1 MLQGVERFFRQ
12 LFCLMLVLSLTGCVS
27 VNMTEE
33 KPPAGIV
40 TLAIYAHPLTNMDLS
55 GRPSP
60 TVIRIYQ
67 LRKEVDFN
75 EASFFDLY
83 DQDKVLLSADLLARE
98 ELVIAPGSFS
108 THSFIVNPEARFFAV
123 MAGFQDTGNS
133 IQKQILPV
141 DPLTDISLVAYLN
154 GNTLNVALNSQA
166 VSSQGAIVQN
176 ANAAQGISGVDVNAE
191 QYVPASQGVKLEG
204 DQVKVNPMGLKDCE
218 NAGLVDLLIKEG
230 C

>member
-1 MLQGVERFFRQ
+1 MLQGVERFYRQ
-12 LFCLMLVLSLTGCVS
+12 WVCLVLVLSLTGCVS

-40 TLAIYAHPLTNMDLS
+40 TLAISAHPLTNMDLS

-108 THSFIVNPEARFFAV
+108 THSFTVNPETRFFAV

-133 IQKQILPV
+133 IQKQIIPV
-141 DPLTDISLVAYLN
+141 SPLVDISLVAYLN
-154 GNTLNVALNSQA
+154 GNSLSMAPNN
-166 VSSQGAIVQN
+166 QGA
-176 ANAAQGISGVDVNAE
+176 ATQGAGSMTQGVSGVDINTE
-191 QYVPASQGVKLEG
+191 QYVPGSAASQGVKLEG